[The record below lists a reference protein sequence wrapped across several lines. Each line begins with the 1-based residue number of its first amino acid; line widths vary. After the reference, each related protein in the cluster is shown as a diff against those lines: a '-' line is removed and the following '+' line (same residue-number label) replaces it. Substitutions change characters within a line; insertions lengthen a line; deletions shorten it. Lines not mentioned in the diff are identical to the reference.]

1 MTAFL
6 YGIRKFF
13 AIIMAIAVLVGVKS
27 NGAET
32 HTVLDE
38 ENCRLNAFV
47 VSDVH
52 IESTE
57 PEKTQNF
64 GRMLK
69 DIKNSK
75 TGNDAMIFLGD
86 NTMNGQQIEHMIF
99 FGVVNRISPAKNTIV
114 AMGNHEVGNAGDAKG
129 YTNYEDMVQRYYNYS
144 KVFLDNDISK
154 PYFYKVINGYYFIV
168 LGTESST
175 DNYYDI
181 SDEQLTFLKNTM
193 DLAAADGKPIF
204 VLNHHPVT
212 REAGDKTYSVMSI
225 LSQYRN
231 VYYFYGHTHAAL
243 SSYSVRQF
251 GTVTLI
257 NLPQFTAIDTSDETG
272 ENSGVGFALEVYD
285 DEVVIRARDCYDGKW
300 LENYEYR
307 FPIF

>member
-13 AIIMAIAVLVGVKS
+13 AIIMAIAVLAGVKS

-32 HTVLDE
+32 RTVLDE
-38 ENCRLNAFV
+38 ANCRLNAFV

-75 TGNDAMIFLGD
+75 TDNDAMIFLGD
-86 NTMNGQQIEHMIF
+86 SVMNGQQIEHMIF
-99 FGVVNRISPAKNTIV
+99 FGVLNRISPANNTIL
-114 AMGNHEVGNAGDAKG
+114 ALGNHEVGNGGDAKG
-129 YTNYEDMVQRYYNYS
+129 YTNYQDCIERYYNYN
-144 KVFLDNDISK
+144 KVFLGNNINK
-154 PYFYKVINGYYFIV
+154 PYFYRIINGYYFIV

-175 DNYYDI
+175 SNEYDI
-181 SDEQLTFLKNTM
+181 SDEQLTFLKDTIA
-193 DLAAADGKPIF
+193 LAAADGKPIF
-204 VLNHHPVT
+204 VLNHHPVNW
-212 REAGDKTYSVMSI
+212 EAGDKTYSVMSI

-231 VYYFYGHTHAAL
+231 VFYFYGHTHAPL
-243 SSYSVRQF
+243 SSNTVRQF
-251 GTVTLI
+251 SGVTLI
-257 NLPQFTAIDTSDETG
+257 NVPQFTSIDTSDETG

-285 DEVVIRARDCYDGKW
+285 DEVVLRARDCYDGKW